1 MSKKFKLLLW
11 LCLLLIGVQ
20 AINMLLGYGLNR
32 YGIWPR
38 DTGHLTGILVA
49 PFLHGS
55 IFHLANNLVGLCIFS
70 SLCFVHSLRRF
81 LLSSLMIIVLTGLFV
96 WVFGRS
102 ALHIGA
108 SGWVF
113 GLWSLC
119 VASAVFERKLVNI
132 LVALVV
138 IVFYGSLIYGIL
150 PRDASVSFESHLGG
164 AIAGILCAWWNA
176 RYKIK

>member
-1 MSKKFKLLLW
+1 MAKKFHALWW
-11 LCLLLIGVQ
+11 LCLLLIAVHLL
-20 AINMLLGYGLNR
+20 NMLLGYQLNQF
-32 YGIWPR
+32 GIWPR
-38 DTGHLTGILVA
+38 ETSQLWGIIAA
-49 PFLHGS
+49 PFLHGN
-55 IFHLANNLVGLCIFS
+55 IYHLANNLVGLCIFS

-81 LLSSLMIIVLTGLFV
+81 IYSSLFIIVMAGLFV
-96 WVFGRS
+96 WCFGRN
-102 ALHIGA
+102 AMHIGA

-119 VASAVFERKLVNI
+119 VATAWFERRLVNI

-138 IVFYGSLIYGIL
+138 IVFYGSLIYGVL

-164 AIAGILCAWWNA
+164 ALAGIVCAWWNA